1 MNANFLH
8 IVKFNLKSKIIFTST
23 FFIITTTLILTY
35 LSYGTF
41 ERNRNQAVLEQSES
55 LLETHSKVI
64 SNWFKYHQNNLAIVR
79 DSISQPNQQVDAI
92 FRRHFKQLGFDSL
105 YLIDANGE
113 VKYSQG
119 GHSVSGDTK
128 WVKQALNSRADLIS
142 LPYSDED
149 SNTFSM
155 SISTPLYLNGQ
166 FSGVVAG
173 VFSLERFMKE
183 AFQIK
188 VPTGSDAMVV
198 NRDGF
203 IIFHPKYELVMRNL
217 SSFNST
223 STGEKLFVKAEQHSF
238 RKSVTKKGRVFTLIP
253 FIVPDMDW
261 VLVFTVED
269 SLINQPVNEYF
280 TKQLFIAGGI
290 ILFGILGLSLLVFG
304 IFKKFDRV
312 NEALMDIASGD
323 ADLSKRIP
331 IDNRDEVGEFAA
343 NFNAFIDRIH
353 SLVKH
358 INQVTRQLTEESH
371 HISDASE
378 HQGNEIAGQEEN
390 ITLIATAVSELS
402 SSALEVYRNAEL
414 TSGSCH
420 QCVDMCNDGVGLMS
434 KSEASIQQLSAELEK
449 SIHDIRLLEQDSQQ
463 IESIL
468 VTIRDIAEQTNL
480 LALNAAIEAARAGE
494 QGRGFAVVADE
505 VRVLSQR
512 THVSTEEIKDKIE
525 KLQSS
530 TNRVASMMQNS
541 YDLTGRCVD
550 DVVSTSQCLDQIN
563 TSVGEMSQM
572 TIQITSAAHEQSHVT
587 GDVSQKLESIKTV
600 SGQLKQES
608 AQGITQADKLEKL
621 SKQLFHEIAQYKV

>member
-1 MNANFLH
+1 
-8 IVKFNLKSKIIFTST
+8 
-23 FFIITTTLILTY
+23 
-35 LSYGTF
+35 
-41 ERNRNQAVLEQSES
+41 
-55 LLETHSKVI
+55 
-64 SNWFKYHQNNLAIVR
+64 
-79 DSISQPNQQVDAI
+79 
-92 FRRHFKQLGFDSL
+92 
-105 YLIDANGE
+105 
-113 VKYSQG
+113 
-119 GHSVSGDTK
+119 
-128 WVKQALNSRADLIS
+128 
-142 LPYSDED
+142 
-149 SNTFSM
+149 
-155 SISTPLYLNGQ
+155 
-166 FSGVVAG
+166 
-173 VFSLERFMKE
+173 
-183 AFQIK
+183 
-188 VPTGSDAMVV
+188 
-198 NRDGF
+198 
-203 IIFHPKYELVMRNL
+203 
-217 SSFNST
+217 
-223 STGEKLFVKAEQHSF
+223 
-238 RKSVTKKGRVFTLIP
+238 
-253 FIVPDMDW
+253 
-261 VLVFTVED
+261 
-269 SLINQPVNEYF
+269 
-280 TKQLFIAGGI
+280 
-290 ILFGILGLSLLVFG
+290 
-304 IFKKFDRV
+304 
-312 NEALMDIASGD
+312 MDIASGD

-331 IDNRDEVGEFAA
+331 IDNQDEVGEFAA

-358 INQVTRQLTEESH
+358 INQVTRELTEESH

-420 QCVDMCNDGVGLMS
+420 QCVEMCNDGVGLMS
-434 KSEASIQQLSAELEK
+434 KSETSIQQLSTELEK

-525 KLQSS
+525 KLHRS

-600 SGQLKQES
+600 SSQLKQES
-608 AQGITQADKLEKL
+608 TQGIAQADKLEKL